1 MTNITSEEAEHTATL
16 NLEDWLHRIAEG
28 LITTPRLTHSL
39 AESVCI
45 DVLHHPSSF
54 LKKKSFIP
62 RRCGSLSL
70 KN

>member
-54 LKKKSFIP
+54 LKKNHLFHVAVVLC
-62 RRCGSLSL
+62 R
-70 KN
+70 